1 MSFQKGMEL
10 KMRSYKKYLYLIVC
24 LLVVCSFFGIL
35 SSCSRDLISVK
46 LYDGE
51 TLIKEAGVSKDAEY
65 DFGTLD
71 KIGYTFL
78 GWYSE
83 AISGTAYTDAQGKS
97 AGMTWKE
104 SNSTTAY
111 AHWEANKYKISL
123 DYCGATAFNTVTDI
137 SATYDAEIT
146 DKLPVP
152 QKSGYFFSGWY
163 TEKASGIQITDAS
176 GNFLDNTKVYNS
188 SVYPLNENGTTLY
201 AHWGDKTVTYMFS
214 TGDGTP
220 VSEVTY
226 SVGTVLYEMPFT
238 TKDNYC
244 FVSWCFDS
252 TLLSELTFP
261 YTIPD
266 SSDDFVTLYANFVP
280 GTIDILQFSTIA
292 STGDKEY
299 EVSYNGNAEK
309 IVIPDSY
316 YGKKVTRVRKID
328 SASVKEIVLPQTVNE
343 FINRAFENCT
353 SLEKINIPFSLKSI
367 PEKCFSGCSSLT
379 EITIPQKVSTIGK
392 EACAGCSGIT
402 QISLSANISTIN
414 TGAFRN
420 MSSLGKFVIDE
431 ANERYMVKE
440 DVLYYKVGT
449 SSYLVQYPATKQGE
463 TYNIDA
469 STVKIMEYAF
479 SSSKISSIVIG
490 GKISSIETGA
500 FENCENLVNVSI
512 IGSAVS
518 FSIDA
523 DAFLNCSNLK
533 AMKIEL
539 TKVPTLNAT
548 ALNGVS
554 ETFSVYVTSDMIRNY
569 QTATNWRNISSQ
581 IYSLGTIFGNFA
593 IEEVEGGYTI
603 RQYFGTEN
611 EVVIPEILNVHK
623 IVKISQNAFSF
634 SNMEKVTVSKYVTEI
649 GNNAFKNCTSLKSI
663 IMECEPPTLGDNVF
677 ENISEDFGI
686 YIKNTADVLD
696 AYRVADKWSEL
707 SAHIW
712 SYQ

>member
-1 MSFQKGMEL
+1 M
-10 KMRSYKKYLYLIVC
+10 KKSLFTIFVFCLILSLC
-24 LLVVCSFFGIL
+24 GIL
-35 SSCSRDLISVK
+35 SSCSKGDISVS
-46 LYDGE
+46 LCDGAA
-51 TLIKEAGVSKDAEY
+51 LIKKVNVVKGEQY
-65 DFGTLD
+65 DFGTID
-71 KIGYTFL
+71 KTGYTFL
-78 GWYSE
+78 GWYSD
-83 AISGTAYTDAQGKS
+83 ATDGSAYTDAQGKS

-152 QKSGYFFSGWY
+152 QKSGYSFVGWY
-163 TEKASGIQITDAS
+163 TDKTNGTQITDAS
-176 GNFLDNTKVYNS
+176 GEFFDNTAVYNN
-188 SVYPLNENGTTLY
+188 SVYPLNSEGTTLY

-226 SVGTVLYEMPFT
+226 PVGTVLYEMPST

-252 TLLSELTFP
+252 TMLSALTFP

-266 SSDDFVTLYANFVP
+266 SSEDFVTLYANFVP
-280 GTIDILQFSTIA
+280 GTIDILQFNTIP
-292 STGDKEY
+292 STGDREY

-316 YGKKVTRVRKID
+316 YGKKVTKVRKIV
-328 SASVKEIVLPQTVNE
+328 SSSLKEIILPQTVDE
-343 FINRAFENCT
+343 FINGAFENCS
-353 SLEKINIPFSLKSI
+353 SLEKINIPFSVNAI

-379 EITIPQKVSTIGK
+379 DVSIPQKVSTIGK
-392 EACAGCSGIT
+392 EAFADCSGIT
-402 QISLSANISTIN
+402 QISLSSNITTI
-414 TGAFRN
+414 TSGAFRN
-420 MSSLGKFVIDE
+420 MSSLGKFVIDD
-431 ANERYMVKE
+431 ANERYLVKE
-440 DVLYYKVGT
+440 GVLYYKVGT
-449 SSYLVQYPATKQGE
+449 SLYLMQYPAAKQGE

-469 STVKIMEYAF
+469 ATVKIMKYAF
-479 SSSKISSIVIG
+479 SSSKISSMVIG
-490 GKISSIETGA
+490 GKISTIETGV
-500 FENCENLVNVSI
+500 FENCLNLVNVSI
-512 IGSAVS
+512 TGSAAS

-523 DAFLNCSNLK
+523 DAFLNCLNLK

-554 ETFSVYVTSDMIRNY
+554 ETFSVYVTSNMIRNY

-603 RQYFGTEN
+603 RQYFGIEK
-611 EVVIPEILNVHK
+611 EVVIPEILNAHR
-623 IVKISQNAFSF
+623 IVKISENAFSF
-634 SNMEKVTVSKYVTEI
+634 SNMEKVTISQYVTEI

-663 IMECEPPTLGDNVF
+663 VMECEPPILGDNVF

-696 AYRVADKWSEL
+696 AYRVADKWNEL

>member
-1 MSFQKGMEL
+1 MI
-10 KMRSYKKYLYLIVC
+10 YKKYEEEWLNCMKKSLFTTLIFC
-24 LLVVCSFFGIL
+24 LIL
-35 SSCSRDLISVK
+35 LICGVLLSCSGGYISVS
-46 LYDGE
+46 LCDGD
-51 TLIKEAGVSKDAEY
+51 TLVKKVNVVKGEQY
-65 DFGTLD
+65 DFGSLD
-71 KIGYTFL
+71 KTGYTFL

-83 AISGTAYTDAQGKS
+83 ANFGTAYTDAQGNS

-123 DYCGATAFNTVTDI
+123 DYCGATAFNTVADI

-152 QKSGYFFSGWY
+152 QKTGYSFVGWY
-163 TEKASGIQITDAS
+163 TAKTNGTQITDAS
-176 GNFLDNTKVYNS
+176 GEFLDSTVVYNN
-188 SVYPLNENGTTLY
+188 SVYPLNSDGTTLY

-226 SVGTVLYEMPFT
+226 PVGTVLYEMPST

-244 FVSWCFDS
+244 FVSWCFDP
-252 TLLSELTFP
+252 TMLSAMTFP
-261 YTIPD
+261 YVIPN
-266 SSDDFVTLYANFVP
+266 SSENFVTLYANFVP
-280 GTIDILQFSTIA
+280 GTVDILRFNTIS
-292 STGDKEY
+292 STGDREY
-299 EVSYNGNAEK
+299 EVSYSGNAEK
-309 IVIPDSY
+309 IVVPDSY

-328 SASVKEIVLPQTVNE
+328 SAMVKEIVLPQSVDE
-343 FINRAFENCT
+343 FINGAFQNCT
-353 SLEKINIPFSLKSI
+353 SLEVINIPFGVETI
-367 PEKCFSGCSSLT
+367 PEKCFSGCSSLKN
-379 EITIPQKVSTIGK
+379 IVLPQKVKNIGK
-392 EACAGCSGIT
+392 EAFAGCSAIT
-402 QISLSANISTIN
+402 QINLSANVATIK

-420 MSSLGKFVIDE
+420 MASLGKFVIDE

-440 DVLYYKVGT
+440 NVLYYKVGT
-449 SSYLVQYPATKQGE
+449 SSYLVQYPAAKQGE

-490 GKISSIETGA
+490 GKISTIETGA

-512 IGSAVS
+512 TGNAVS
-518 FSIDA
+518 FSIEA

-554 ETFSVYVTSDMIRNY
+554 ETFSVYVTSDMMRNY
-569 QTATNWRNISSQ
+569 QTATNWRNISSR
-581 IYSLGTIFGNFA
+581 IYSLGTIVGNFA
-593 IEEVEGGYTI
+593 IEEVEGGYTV
-603 RQYFGTEN
+603 RQYFGTEK
-611 EVVIPEILNVHK
+611 EVVIPEILNAHK
-623 IVKISQNAFSF
+623 IVRISENAFSF
-634 SNMEKVTVSKYVTEI
+634 SNMEKVTISRYVTEI

-663 IMECEPPTLGDNVF
+663 VMECEPPTLGDNVF

-686 YIKNTADVLD
+686 
-696 AYRVADKWSEL
+696 
-707 SAHIW
+707 
-712 SYQ
+712 

>member
-1 MSFQKGMEL
+1 MKN
-10 KMRSYKKYLYLIVC
+10 IV
-24 LLVVCSFFGIL
+24 
-35 SSCSRDLISVK
+35 
-46 LYDGE
+46 
-51 TLIKEAGVSKDAEY
+51 
-65 DFGTLD
+65 
-71 KIGYTFL
+71 
-78 GWYSE
+78 
-83 AISGTAYTDAQGKS
+83 
-97 AGMTWKE
+97 
-104 SNSTTAY
+104 
-111 AHWEANKYKISL
+111 
-123 DYCGATAFNTVTDI
+123 
-137 SATYDAEIT
+137 
-146 DKLPVP
+146 
-152 QKSGYFFSGWY
+152 
-163 TEKASGIQITDAS
+163 
-176 GNFLDNTKVYNS
+176 
-188 SVYPLNENGTTLY
+188 
-201 AHWGDKTVTYMFS
+201 
-214 TGDGTP
+214 
-220 VSEVTY
+220 
-226 SVGTVLYEMPFT
+226 
-238 TKDNYC
+238 
-244 FVSWCFDS
+244 
-252 TLLSELTFP
+252 
-261 YTIPD
+261 
-266 SSDDFVTLYANFVP
+266 
-280 GTIDILQFSTIA
+280 
-292 STGDKEY
+292 
-299 EVSYNGNAEK
+299 
-309 IVIPDSY
+309 
-316 YGKKVTRVRKID
+316 
-328 SASVKEIVLPQTVNE
+328 
-343 FINRAFENCT
+343 
-353 SLEKINIPFSLKSI
+353 
-367 PEKCFSGCSSLT
+367 
-379 EITIPQKVSTIGK
+379 IPQKVKTIGK
-392 EACAGCSGIT
+392 EAFAGCSTIT
-402 QISLSANISTIN
+402 QINLSANVATIN

-420 MSSLGKFVIDE
+420 MASLGKFVIDE

-440 DVLYYKVGT
+440 NVLYYKVGT
-449 SSYLVQYPATKQGE
+449 SSYLVQYPAAKQGE

-512 IGSAVS
+512 TGSAVS

-603 RQYFGTEN
+603 RQYFGTEK
-611 EVVIPEILNVHK
+611 EVVIPEILNAHK
-623 IVKISQNAFSF
+623 IVKISENAFSF
-634 SNMEKVTVSKYVTEI
+634 SNMEKVTISQYVTEI

-696 AYRVADKWSEL
+696 AYRVANKWSEL

>member
-1 MSFQKGMEL
+1 MNRNRGAIVKSM
-10 KMRSYKKYLYLIVC
+10 KKTLFLTILLC
-24 LLVVCSFFGIL
+24 LMLSLCGVL
-35 SSCSRDLISVK
+35 SSCGKGDISVS

-51 TLIKEAGVSKDAEY
+51 TLIKEVNVTKDEQY

-71 KIGYTFL
+71 KTGYTFL

-83 AISGTAYTDAQGKS
+83 VAFGTAYTDAQGKS

-152 QKSGYFFSGWY
+152 QKTGYSFVGWF
-163 TEKASGIQITDAS
+163 TDKTNGTQITDTS
-176 GNFLDNTKVYNS
+176 GEFLDNTAVYNN
-188 SVYPLNENGTTLY
+188 SVYPLNSDGTTLY

-226 SVGTVLYEMPFT
+226 PVGTVLYEMPST

-252 TLLSELTFP
+252 TMLSALTFP

-266 SSDDFVTLYANFVP
+266 SSEDFVTLYANFVP
-280 GTIDILQFSTIA
+280 GTIDVLQFSTIA
-292 STGDKEY
+292 STGDREY
-299 EVSYNGNAEK
+299 EVTYSGNAEK

-316 YGKKVTRVRKID
+316 YGKKVTRVRKIN
-328 SASVKEIVLPQTVNE
+328 STTVKEIILPQTVDE
-343 FINRAFENCT
+343 FINGAFENCI
-353 SLEKINIPFSLKSI
+353 SLKKINIPLSVETI

-392 EACAGCSGIT
+392 EAFAGCSGIT

-449 SSYLVQYPATKQGE
+449 SSYLVQYPAAKQGE

-479 SSSKISSIVIG
+479 SSSQISSMVIG

-500 FENCENLVNVSI
+500 FENCVNLVNVSI
-512 IGSAVS
+512 TGSAVS

-603 RQYFGTEN
+603 RQYFGTEK
-611 EVVIPEILNVHK
+611 EVVIPEILNAHK
-623 IVKISQNAFSF
+623 IVKISENAFSF
-634 SNMEKVTVSKYVTEI
+634 SNMEKVTISQYVTEI

-663 IMECEPPTLGDNVF
+663 VMECEPPTLGDNVF

-696 AYRVADKWSEL
+696 AYRGANKWSEL

>member
-1 MSFQKGMEL
+1 MKSI
-10 KMRSYKKYLYLIVC
+10 KKFLFLTVVLC
-24 LLVVCSFFGIL
+24 LMLSLCGVL
-35 SSCSRDLISVK
+35 SSCGKGDISVS

-51 TLIKEAGVSKDAEY
+51 TLIKEVNVTQDEEY

-71 KIGYTFL
+71 KTGYTFL

-83 AISGTAYTDAQGKS
+83 ATSGTAYTDAQGKS

-104 SNSTTAY
+104 SNSTTVY
-111 AHWEANKYKISL
+111 AHWKANKYKISL

-137 SATYDAEIT
+137 SATYDTEIT

-152 QKSGYFFSGWY
+152 QKTGYSFVGWY
-163 TEKASGIQITDAS
+163 TGKTNGTQITDAS
-176 GNFLDNTKVYNS
+176 GEFLDNTTVYNN
-188 SVYPLNENGTTLY
+188 SVYPLNSDGTTLY
-201 AHWGDKTVTYMFS
+201 AHWGYKTVTYMFS

-226 SVGTVLYEMPFT
+226 PVGTVLYEMPST

-252 TLLSELTFP
+252 TMLSALTFP

-266 SSDDFVTLYANFVP
+266 SSEDFVTLYANFVP
-280 GTIDILQFSTIA
+280 GTVDVLQVNTIS
-292 STGDKEY
+292 STGDREY
-299 EVSYNGNAEK
+299 EVYYSGNAEK
-309 IVIPDSY
+309 IVIPDFY
-316 YGKKVTRVRKID
+316 YGKKVTRVKKID
-328 SASVKEIVLPQTVNE
+328 SATVKEIVLPQSVDA
-343 FINRAFENCT
+343 FINGAFQNCA
-353 SLEKINIPFSLKSI
+353 SLEAINIPFGVETI
-367 PEKCFSGCSSLT
+367 PEKCFSGCSSLKN
-379 EITIPQKVSTIGK
+379 IVIPQKVKTIGK
-392 EACAGCSGIT
+392 EAFAGCSTIT
-402 QISLSANISTIN
+402 QINLSANVATIN

-420 MSSLGKFVIDE
+420 MASLGKFVIDE

-440 DVLYYKVGT
+440 NVLYYKVGA
-449 SSYLVQYPATKQGE
+449 SSYLVQYPAAKQGE

-469 STVKIMEYAF
+469 STVKIMKYAF

-512 IGSAVS
+512 TGSAVL

-533 AMKIEL
+533 AMRIEL

-581 IYSLGTIFGNFA
+581 IYSLGTVFGNFA

-603 RQYFGTEN
+603 RQYFGTEK
-611 EVVIPEILNVHK
+611 EVVIPEILNARK
-623 IVKISQNAFSF
+623 IVKISENAFSF
-634 SNMEKVTVSKYVTEI
+634 SNMEKVTVSQYVTEI

-663 IMECEPPTLGDNVF
+663 VMECEPPTLGDNVF

-696 AYRVADKWSEL
+696 AYRVANKWSEL